1 MNQNIILTIVEFV
14 ASLLIEGVILAMIFN
29 FISDKHQAKQQE
41 FIATELNNIEKQ
53 IKYDHEQSQNSIQTA
68 KQEIISQIKEST
80 KDANP

>member
-29 FISDKHQAKQQE
+29 FISNKNQAKQQE

-53 IKYDHEQSQNSIQTA
+53 NKFDYEQFQNSIQTA

-80 KDANP
+80 KDAKP